1 LLISYILNNNMLI
14 IYNVEVMW
22 FFFLIYFIFEFLP
35 IEGDTPIYLVD
46 SLVFSMLFFYLLL
59 VKLDIK
65 YFKFA
70 MLIMLAISIIYA
82 LSALFQFINMDL
94 YSKIIL
100 PRFSDSER
108 TEVLRLYQNGSYT
121 GFTRQTAYI
130 SGYLTYGIAI
140 ALLVC
145 NKIKGRFI
153 RSLIIVSIPLLLFAL
168 FLGGK
173 RAHLAFMIISLI
185 VMYLFSTEMKKFFSH
200 LLKVIILLLTL
211 FIGVGLFAFL
221 YTPNP
226 DTQLGKI
233 YLRFEQT
240 IEGIISGE
248 DVTSGRTILYE
259 KALN

>member
-1 LLISYILNNNMLI
+1 MNEVESRTKTFENKLNISLLLGILTYTIGTFTLDSIFSSTSIKFGFLTLTIIIFLISYILNNNMLI

-100 PRFSDSER
+100 SIFSYSDRIEDFRFDHSD
-108 TEVLRLYQNGSYT
+108 
-121 GFTRQTAYI
+121 
-130 SGYLTYGIAI
+130 
-140 ALLVC
+140 
-145 NKIKGRFI
+145 
-153 RSLIIVSIPLLLFAL
+153 
-168 FLGGK
+168 
-173 RAHLAFMIISLI
+173 
-185 VMYLFSTEMKKFFSH
+185 
-200 LLKVIILLLTL
+200 
-211 FIGVGLFAFL
+211 
-221 YTPNP
+221 
-226 DTQLGKI
+226 
-233 YLRFEQT
+233 
-240 IEGIISGE
+240 
-248 DVTSGRTILYE
+248 
-259 KALN
+259 